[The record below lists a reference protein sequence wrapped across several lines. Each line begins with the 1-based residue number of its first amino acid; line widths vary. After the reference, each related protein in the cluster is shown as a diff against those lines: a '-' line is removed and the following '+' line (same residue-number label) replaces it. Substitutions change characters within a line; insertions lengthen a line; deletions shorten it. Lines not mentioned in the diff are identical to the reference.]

1 MGSVLVTGASTGI
14 GEACAIGLDRT
25 GHKVFAGVRRQ
36 ADGDRLRENASPRL
50 EPVLLDVT
58 DPEQITAVVG
68 HIDQSVGGSGL
79 SGLVNNAGVAV
90 GGPLEFLPLEEWR
103 TQFEVNVFGQISVTQ
118 ALIPMLRRGTGRVV
132 FIGSLSGRVS
142 TPLMGPYGASKHAIE
157 AIGESLREE
166 LRPWGMHVAV
176 VEPGAIRTP
185 IWDKGRS
192 TADQLERTMPA
203 AARQLYGE
211 GFDRI
216 RGLIDQQERDGI
228 PPERVA
234 TAVEHALFARRPR
247 YRYLVGT
254 DAQVAGNLKRFL
266 PDKVMATLVA
276 KLAP

>member
-14 GEACAIGLDRT
+14 GAACALGLDGS
-25 GHKVFAGVRRQ
+25 GHKVFAGVRRD
-36 ADGDRLRENASPRL
+36 ADGERLKEQASPRL

-58 DPEQITAVVG
+58 EPEQVAAATEHV
-68 HIDQSVGGSGL
+68 DRSVGGGGL

-90 GGPLEFLPLEEWR
+90 GGPLEFLPLDEWR
-103 TQFEVNVFGQISVTQ
+103 TQFEVNVFGQIAVTQ
-118 ALIPMLRRGTGRVV
+118 ALIPLLRRATGRVV

-142 TPLMGPYGASKHAIE
+142 TPLMGPYGASKHAVE

-185 IWDKGRS
+185 IWEKGRA
-192 TADQLERTMPA
+192 TADQLEEAMPPG
-203 AARQLYGE
+203 ARQLYGD
-211 GFDRI
+211 GIDRI

-234 TAVEHALFARRPR
+234 TVVEHALFARRPR

-254 DAQVAGNLKRFL
+254 DARVAGALERLL
-266 PDKVMATLVA
+266 PDKVMARLVA

>member
-14 GEACAIGLDRT
+14 GEACALGLDGS
-25 GHKVFAGVRRQ
+25 GHTVFAGVRREV
-36 ADGDRLRENASPRL
+36 DGERLREKASERL

-58 DPEQITAVVG
+58 DPSQIAAVAEHV
-68 HIDQSVGGSGL
+68 DRSVGGGGL

-90 GGPLEFLPLEEWR
+90 GGPLEFLALDEWR
-103 TQFEVNVFGQISVTQ
+103 TQFEVNVFGQIAVTQ
-118 ALIPMLRRGTGRVV
+118 ALIPLLRRAVGRIV

-142 TPLMGPYGASKHAIE
+142 TPLMAPYGASKHAIE
-157 AIGESLREE
+157 AVGESLREE

-192 TADQLERTMPA
+192 TADQLEATLPA
-203 AARQLYGE
+203 AARQRYGD
-211 GFDRI
+211 GFDKV

-228 PPERVA
+228 PAERVA
-234 TAVEHALFARRPR
+234 AAVEHALFARRPR

-254 DAQVAGNLKRFL
+254 DARVAGTLKRLL
-266 PDKVMATLVA
+266 PDKVMARLVA
-276 KLAP
+276 QLAP

>member
-14 GEACAIGLDRT
+14 GEACALGLDGS
-25 GHKVFAGVRRQ
+25 GHKVFAGVRRE
-36 ADGDRLRENASPRL
+36 ADGDRLREKASPRL

-58 DPEQITAVVG
+58 DQDHVASVAE
-68 HIDQSVGGSGL
+68 HIDRSVGGAGL
-79 SGLVNNAGVAV
+79 SGLVNNAGIAL
-90 GGPLEFLPLEEWR
+90 GGPLEFLPLDEWR
-103 TQFEVNVFGQISVTQ
+103 RQFEVNVFGQIAVTQ
-118 ALIPMLRRGTGRVV
+118 ALIPLLRRATGRVV

-185 IWDKGRS
+185 IWDKGRA
-192 TADQLERTMPA
+192 TADQLEEAMPA
-203 AARQLYGE
+203 GARQLYGD
-211 GFDRI
+211 GIDRI

-234 TAVEHALFARRPR
+234 TTVEHALFARRPR

-254 DAQVAGNLKRFL
+254 DARVAGNLERVL
-266 PDKVMATLVA
+266 PDKVMAKLVA